1 MISQLVREK
10 YRDVYQC
17 LMAEVRASGFTIL
30 ISEVEDALQEAFIL
44 LYNQWPLHK
53 DNKNLP
59 GWVYL
64 AALHNLKNRRRKL
77 LARSKT
83 VTASL
88 DDDYTSQQATYRL
101 AQLEAAR
108 EAQWENLQEMLDGI
122 RQYIGEEDFDFL
134 LQYVSK
140 EKPVKQM
147 AQEMNV
153 SESALWKRKQRIM
166 EKIRSYI
173 INTMLTMIL
182 SGILAPVTLMSEGG
196 MGDAG
201 QDAKINGE
209 QSGDQGGGQ
218 QQQEKKTLS
227 PEGAKVVASFLE
239 NLSPDAFDDTA
250 WELLM
255 TCYRITDEQFGK
267 DPVDVEK
274 AVREHKKRLARYKAQ
289 MRKEA
294 KGTRHLSRRA
304 AVALILAACLVLAG
318 AVCYGLGWTPW
329 RIFTWQDEEHYNFT
343 IYTQYDS
350 ATDPYTA
357 FQPTGLDQELDR
369 LLQEYEIYL
378 PLPTWI
384 PEGYGKPEFEIDVV
398 DMMIAFRT
406 YFPKE
411 DYYLA
416 MVIYKD
422 LPGSEGVTD
431 GYMEKDDDYYEE
443 YTVEGETFVI
453 VSNMGRLQAKWFEQP
468 YQCMITGRITPDEMH
483 SILDSI
489 FERS

>member
-1 MISQLVREK
+1 MLRDQIITQLMREK
-10 YRDVYQC
+10 YQYMYQC
-17 LMAEVRASGFTIL
+17 LMARARASGPMSL
-30 ISEVEDALQEAFIL
+30 RNDVEDCLQEAFISL
-44 LYNQWPLHK
+44 CSQWSQHK
-53 DNKNLP
+53 DEKNLP
-59 GWVYL
+59 GWLYL
-64 AALHNLKNRRRKL
+64 TALNNLRNRRRVL
-77 LARSKT
+77 LAREKKE
-83 VTASL
+83 VACL
-88 DDDYTSQQATYRL
+88 DDGDGAAQQAAMRLEQVETSQ
-101 AQLEAAR
+101 EAY
-108 EAQWENLQEMLDGI
+108 WETMEEMITAI
-122 RQYIGEEDFDFL
+122 RQCLSEDDFDFL
-134 LQYVSK
+134 LRYTSK
-140 EKPVKQM
+140 EKTIKQL

-153 SESALWKRKQRIM
+153 SENLLWKRKQRLTSKINKNIFNIM
-166 EKIRSYI
+166 
-173 INTMLTMIL
+173 LV
-182 SGILAPVTLMSEGG
+182 LAGFTTPPAPTKGGG
-196 MGDAG
+196 MNGDEADRYG
-201 QDAKINGE
+201 VLSDT
-209 QSGDQGGGQ
+209 SGAQHA
-218 QQQEKKTLS
+218 EKELS

-294 KGTRHLSRRA
+294 RGTRHLSRRA

-329 RIFTWQDEEHYNFT
+329 RIFTWQDDEHFNYT
-343 IYTQYDS
+343 IYSGYDS
-350 ATDPYTA
+350 ATDPYTT
-357 FQPTGLDQELDR
+357 FQPTGLDEELDR

>member
-53 DNKNLP
+53 DSKNLP
-59 GWVYL
+59 GWVYIT
-64 AALHNLKNRRRKL
+64 ALHNLRNRRRKMQV
-77 LARSKT
+77 RSKT
-83 VTASL
+83 VTTSL
-88 DDDYTSQQATYRL
+88 DDAYTSQQETYRL

-122 RQYIGEEDFDFL
+122 RQYIGEEDFAFL

-153 SESALWKRKQRIM
+153 NESALWKRKQRIM
-166 EKIRSYI
+166 EKIRNHM
-173 INTMLTMIL
+173 INMMLTILL
-182 SGILAPVTLMSEGG
+182 SGILLPVTLMGEGG
-196 MGDAG
+196 MEDAG
-201 QDAKINGE
+201 ESAKR
-209 QSGDQGGGQ
+209 SGDRSGTQGAEP
-218 QQQEKKTLS
+218 QQQEEKKLS
-227 PEGAKVVASFLE
+227 PEGARVVASFLE
-239 NLSPDAFDDTA
+239 NLSADAFDDTA
-250 WELLM
+250 WELLK
-255 TCYRITDEQFGK
+255 TCYRIADEQFGK

-304 AVALILAACLVLAG
+304 AVALIVAACLVLAG

-329 RIFTWQDEEHYNFT
+329 RIFTWQDDEHYNFT

-357 FQPTGLDQELDR
+357 FQPTGLDEELDQ

-398 DMMIAFRT
+398 ETMTVFGAD
-406 YFPKE
+406 FPKD
-411 DYYLA
+411 DYYLT
-416 MVIYKD
+416 MTVDKD
-422 LPGSEGVTD
+422 MPGFEGVTD

-443 YTVEGETFVI
+443 YTVEGETFII
-453 VSNMGRLQAKWFEQP
+453 VSNMGRLQALWFEQP
-468 YQCMITGRITPDEMH
+468 YQLLITGELTPDEMH
-483 SILDSI
+483 RILDSI
-489 FERS
+489 FSRG